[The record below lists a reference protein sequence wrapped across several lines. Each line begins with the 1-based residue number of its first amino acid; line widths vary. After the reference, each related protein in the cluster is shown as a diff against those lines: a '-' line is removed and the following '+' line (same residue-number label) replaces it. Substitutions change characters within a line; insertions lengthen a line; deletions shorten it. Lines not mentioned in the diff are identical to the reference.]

1 MTLIRLTVHK
11 IYKRVFFGGVSLKKE
26 RNSNS
31 GKNEYAKSRVERL
44 ADIIDLPKDIVSGL
58 PKLIFTGSRELFIE
72 NYRGIVQYS
81 DTVIQLNTSEGLV
94 KVSGRAL
101 GIKSIAEEEITLYGN
116 ICSLEFC

>member
-1 MTLIRLTVHK
+1 MRQTAHK
-11 IYKRVFFGGVSLKKE
+11 IYKRLFCGGVGLKKE
-26 RNSNS
+26 
-31 GKNEYAKSRVERL
+31 GKASAVKNKYAKARSERL
-44 ADIIDLPKDIVSGL
+44 AELIDLPKSIVSGL

-101 GIKSIAEEEITLYGN
+101 GIKSIAAEEITLCGN